1 MERNGG
7 VAFGHS
13 KAGLDGSGAGG
24 VSAPTAISSN
34 LSRSMVM
41 TATLFERL
49 GGEAGIT
56 RLVTDIVDN
65 HYRNPLIRT
74 RFEQIKD
81 RAAVER
87 HSVEFLCAGS
97 GGPQAYTGR
106 DLPSVHRGMNISEQE
121 LIAAIDDIVAAMTK
135 NKLEQSVQNEV
146 VAILYSL
153 KGEVLRL

>member
-1 MERNGG
+1 MP
-7 VAFGHS
+7 AS
-13 KAGLDGSGAGG
+13 
-24 VSAPTAISSN
+24 
-34 LSRSMVM
+34 
-41 TATLFERL
+41 LFERL
-49 GGEAGIT
+49 GGQDGIT

-106 DLPSVHRGMNISEQE
+106 DMLTTHKGMNISEQE
-121 LIAAIDDIVAAMTK
+121 LVAAIDDIVAAMGK
-135 NKLEQSVQNEV
+135 NQLDAAVQNEV

-153 KGEVLRL
+153 KGDVVRR

>member
-1 MERNGG
+1 M
-7 VAFGHS
+7 
-13 KAGLDGSGAGG
+13 
-24 VSAPTAISSN
+24 SAS
-34 LSRSMVM
+34 
-41 TATLFERL
+41 LFDRL
-49 GGEAGIT
+49 GGQDGIT

-106 DLPSVHRGMNISEQE
+106 DMLTTHKGMNISEQE
-121 LIAAIDDIVAAMTK
+121 LVA
-135 NKLEQSVQNEV
+135 
-146 VAILYSL
+146 
-153 KGEVLRL
+153 

>member
-1 MERNGG
+1 M
-7 VAFGHS
+7 
-13 KAGLDGSGAGG
+13 
-24 VSAPTAISSN
+24 SAS
-34 LSRSMVM
+34 
-41 TATLFERL
+41 LFDRL
-49 GGEAGIT
+49 GGQDGIT

-106 DLPSVHRGMNISEQE
+106 DMLTTHKGMNISEQE
-121 LIAAIDDIVAAMTK
+121 LVAAIDDIVTAMNK
-135 NKLEQSVQNEV
+135 NQLDQAVQNEV

-153 KGEVLRL
+153 KGDVLRH

>member
-1 MERNGG
+1 M
-7 VAFGHS
+7 
-13 KAGLDGSGAGG
+13 
-24 VSAPTAISSN
+24 P
-34 LSRSMVM
+34 
-41 TATLFERL
+41 ATLYERL
-49 GGEAGIT
+49 GGEDGIT

-65 HYRNPLIRT
+65 HYRNPIIRT

-106 DLPSVHRGMNISEQE
+106 DLLTVHKGMNISEQE

-135 NKLEQSVQNEV
+135 NQLDPSAQNEV

-153 KGEVLRL
+153 KGEVVRR

>member
-1 MERNGG
+1 M
-7 VAFGHS
+7 
-13 KAGLDGSGAGG
+13 
-24 VSAPTAISSN
+24 SAS
-34 LSRSMVM
+34 
-41 TATLFERL
+41 LFDRL
-49 GGEAGIT
+49 GGQDGIT

-106 DLPSVHRGMNISEQE
+106 DMLTTHKGMNISEQE
-121 LIAAIDDIVAAMTK
+121 LVAAIDDIVTGM
-135 NKLEQSVQNEV
+135 NKIQLDQAVQNEV

-153 KGEVLRL
+153 KGDVLRH

>member
-1 MERNGG
+1 M
-7 VAFGHS
+7 AAS
-13 KAGLDGSGAGG
+13 LY
-24 VSAPTAISSN
+24 
-34 LSRSMVM
+34 
-41 TATLFERL
+41 ERL

-56 RLVTDIVDN
+56 RLVTDIIDN

-97 GGPQAYTGR
+97 GGPQAYSGR
-106 DLPSVHRGMNISEQE
+106 DLLSVHRGMNISEQE
-121 LIAAIDDIVAAMTK
+121 LIAAIDDIVAAMTE
-135 NKLEQSVQNEV
+135 NHLDSSVQNEV

-153 KGEVLRL
+153 KGDVLRR

>member
-1 MERNGG
+1 M
-7 VAFGHS
+7 
-13 KAGLDGSGAGG
+13 
-24 VSAPTAISSN
+24 P
-34 LSRSMVM
+34 
-41 TATLFERL
+41 ATLYERL
-49 GGEAGIT
+49 GGHDGIT

-65 HYRNPLIRT
+65 HYRNPLIKT

-106 DLPSVHRGMNISEQE
+106 DMVTVHKGMNISEQE
-121 LIAAIDDIVAAMTK
+121 LIAAIDDIVMAMNK
-135 NKLEQSVQNEV
+135 NQLDQAVQNEV

-153 KGEVLRL
+153 KGDVVRR

>member
-1 MERNGG
+1 M
-7 VAFGHS
+7 
-13 KAGLDGSGAGG
+13 
-24 VSAPTAISSN
+24 P
-34 LSRSMVM
+34 
-41 TATLFERL
+41 ATLFERL
-49 GGEAGIT
+49 GGEDGIQ

-74 RFEQIKD
+74 RFEQVKD
-81 RAAVER
+81 RAALER

-106 DLPSVHRGMNISEQE
+106 DLLSAHRGMNVNEQE

-135 NKLEQSVQNEV
+135 NHLDPSVQNEV

-153 KGEVLRL
+153 KGEVLRR